1 MNITNE
7 IIESYFECHYKSHLK
22 IKGEYGQKCNLEQLQ
37 ASDTE
42 VLKAKY
48 FAEVLKIEYKRHCT
62 ADVSLE
68 EIMKHGQDRIVNT
81 EVLFDVFQFHCDLL
95 KKIPLWSRFGDF
107 AYVPVLIIPTENIPR
122 KTKILV
128 AGIAN
133 SLSKMQASPILFA
146 EIVYGKKFKSAK
158 IKLNTYLE
166 EFNQVVNSI
175 KGSEQFL
182 FYLNT
187 HCSACEFS

>member
-22 IKGEYGQKCNLEQLQ
+22 LKGFQGQKCNLEQLQ

-42 VLKAKY
+42 RLKTKY
-48 FAEVLKIEYKRHCT
+48 FTEILKTTYNRDYAT
-62 ADVSLE
+62 DVSLGDV
-68 EIMKHGQDRIVNT
+68 MKHGQDHIFNT
-81 EVLFDVFQFHCDLL
+81 EVLFDVFRFHCDFLR
-95 KKIPLWSRFGDF
+95 KIPLKSKFGNF

-133 SLSKMQASPILFA
+133 ALSKIQASPILFA
-146 EIVYGKKFKSAK
+146 EIVYGKKFKSAT

-166 EFNQVVNSI
+166 EFNQ
-175 KGSEQFL
+175 E
-182 FYLNT
+182 
-187 HCSACEFS
+187 